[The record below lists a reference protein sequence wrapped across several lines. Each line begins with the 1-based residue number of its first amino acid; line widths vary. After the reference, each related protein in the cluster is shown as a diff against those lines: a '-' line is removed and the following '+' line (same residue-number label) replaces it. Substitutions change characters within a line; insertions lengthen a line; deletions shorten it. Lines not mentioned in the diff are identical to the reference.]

1 MRRFL
6 TGLGVA
12 LVATSLI
19 LGGIPARAGEL
30 SWTDAAGDA
39 FPPVAPVSNA
49 TLDITKTSLTTTADS
64 FVWKT
69 QVVKL
74 GDPLPIAT
82 GHHFTLEFAFGDAS
96 FVMRVTQ
103 DRVAGDGIV
112 FQKQDETTP
121 TVQNLGCAKCK
132 FAIDPA
138 TNTITLTASL
148 GTMQAASRK
157 LVAGA
162 TIEAISVYSGL
173 MWDIP
178 EVGTLYGAS
187 DHGDSAPPPDGAT
200 FTL

>member
-6 TGLGVA
+6 TALGVA
-12 LVATSLI
+12 ALASSLV
-19 LGGIPARAGEL
+19 LGGTPARAGEL
-30 SWTDAAGDA
+30 GWADAEGDA
-39 FPPVAPVSNA
+39 FPPVVSNP
-49 TLDITKTSLTTTADS
+49 TLDIVKTSLTTTPES

-69 QVVKL
+69 QLKQL

-82 GHHFTLEFAFGDAS
+82 GHHFTLNFTFGDAA

-132 FAIDPA
+132 LSIDPA

-162 TIEAISVYSGL
+162 KIDTISVFTGL

-178 EVGTLYGAS
+178 QVGTLYGGS
-187 DHGDSAPPPDGAT
+187 DQGDEAPPPDGAT